1 MAFNENGN
9 VKEWREQI
17 AQQEERLTDIED
29 LVSTMNSAIANI
41 RQAEIEA
48 NGAEKAAEES
58 AKEAYMAVSEA
69 NAAKSNSIVYMV
81 EENGQENE
89 QEASR
94 LVLLAEEKANIAKQK
109 SMEANEKREAVQR
122 QKKQII
128 DAYEKA
134 QAILNEKKNELEETE
149 NAMLEWNKN
158 MEKAK
163 EEVEEADKEAQAAA
177 LEANDAR
184 KNSVVYMIDES
195 EEENEQKAYNL
206 ALIAEEKAT
215 IAKQKRSKLE
225 SINNK
230 SNNFEDKMK
239 NINNDIQKLTDMLNR
254 VAPIINGEKPNVQPT
269 KPDNEKKQKSV
280 VKPGNGTETERNTGV
295 NGRPGA
301 DEKPRAGETQEEQLN
316 ISIILNPK
324 QIDEYAEEI
333 YQRLTKE
340 DKEKI
345 IGWAGMN
352 LESIIKKIGDIEK
365 WKILDENTQEQIR
378 EQVHNKCRRE
388 KKPPT
393 PTQTSKEPDGT
404 GSNTELAPIPG
415 QEPEQGNE
423 EQKQLNR
430 LHIIINVTGSQV
442 DIYRGKGTA
451 TEIDWA
457 NDHKDD
463 GITPL
468 DAEISEKIKP
478 IGKLKEIYENALE
491 IGDKFVARE
500 ILKAAYDKRISGEE
514 AMKQLQ
520 TYINVL
526 KGEETTPEAIEQLN
540 IAYDLRGIRKSGLD
554 KEKRKELKQNAKK
567 IRDLSKNGINIGTVK
582 APWYTKLKWS
592 LQDRFGRK
600 NALNAAETPKL
611 GTGREGE
618 TDQDNTGETWKLT
631 KEEIEKMQEEQ
642 NKADNRKNGYVDLHG
657 EYQGPPQGNDEPT
670 SAPTSS
676 PTTPGGDER

>member
-9 VKEWREQI
+9 VEAWRKQI
-17 AQQEERLTDIED
+17 AQQEERLTALRETRKDLEEQLKFTTDRKQQEEIQEILSKTKKAINNLKASLPVLRAKVSQWEALNKTIDENKLNTNESNIVGTVSTDIED

-48 NGAEKAAEES
+48 NGAEKVAEES

-134 QAILNEKKNELEETE
+134 QAILNEKKNELEETK

-230 SNNFEDKMK
+230 YNNFEDKMK

-269 KPDNEKKQKSV
+269 KPDNEKEQKSV
-280 VKPGNGTETERNTGV
+280 VKPGNGTETGMNTGV
-295 NGRPGA
+295 NEMPETNERPET
-301 DEKPRAGETQEEQLN
+301 DEKPGTNERPETDEKPGTNETQEEQQN
-316 ISIILNPK
+316 ISIILNPE
-324 QIDEYAEEI
+324 QIVEYAEEI
-333 YQRLTKE
+333 
-340 DKEKI
+340 
-345 IGWAGMN
+345 
-352 LESIIKKIGDIEK
+352 
-365 WKILDENTQEQIR
+365 
-378 EQVHNKCRRE
+378 
-388 KKPPT
+388 
-393 PTQTSKEPDGT
+393 
-404 GSNTELAPIPG
+404 
-415 QEPEQGNE
+415 
-423 EQKQLNR
+423 
-430 LHIIINVTGSQV
+430 
-442 DIYRGKGTA
+442 
-451 TEIDWA
+451 
-457 NDHKDD
+457 
-463 GITPL
+463 
-468 DAEISEKIKP
+468 
-478 IGKLKEIYENALE
+478 
-491 IGDKFVARE
+491 
-500 ILKAAYDKRISGEE
+500 
-514 AMKQLQ
+514 
-520 TYINVL
+520 
-526 KGEETTPEAIEQLN
+526 
-540 IAYDLRGIRKSGLD
+540 
-554 KEKRKELKQNAKK
+554 
-567 IRDLSKNGINIGTVK
+567 
-582 APWYTKLKWS
+582 
-592 LQDRFGRK
+592 
-600 NALNAAETPKL
+600 
-611 GTGREGE
+611 
-618 TDQDNTGETWKLT
+618 
-631 KEEIEKMQEEQ
+631 
-642 NKADNRKNGYVDLHG
+642 
-657 EYQGPPQGNDEPT
+657 
-670 SAPTSS
+670 
-676 PTTPGGDER
+676 